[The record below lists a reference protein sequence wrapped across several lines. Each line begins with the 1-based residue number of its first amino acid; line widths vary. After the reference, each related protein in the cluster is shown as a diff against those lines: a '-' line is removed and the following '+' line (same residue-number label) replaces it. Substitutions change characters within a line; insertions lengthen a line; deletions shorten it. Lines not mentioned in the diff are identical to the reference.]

1 MARPRRS
8 QQTRE
13 DLLREG
19 SALLARQGYHGT
31 GLQEILARSNAPK
44 GSFYNHFES
53 KEAFAAEIID
63 RYIDQLVSLTDKY
76 LARAEDDPRTLI
88 RNVYSRLS
96 TEFARQGCV
105 QGCLLG
111 NLAAEIGASNPLCRA
126 SLHRAYELWQ
136 SRFVPLFEAGQRLGQ
151 FRHDIDAQTLASLF
165 WNAWEGGITRMK
177 VEGSTE
183 SLDTTL
189 NLMLDQL
196 MAPTASNGP
205 LDAATAATRP
215 ASS

>member
-19 SALLARQGYHGT
+19 SALLAHQGYHGT

-44 GSFYNHFES
+44 GSFYNHFSS

-63 RYIDQLVSLTDKY
+63 RYIDQLITLTDKY
-76 LARAEDDPRTLI
+76 LAHAKDDPRTLI
-88 RNVYSRLS
+88 RTVYSRLS

-151 FRHDIDAQTLASLF
+151 FRDDIDAQTLASIF
-165 WNAWEGGITRMK
+165 WNAWEGGVTRMK
-177 VEGSTE
+177 VEGSTQ

-196 MAPTASNGP
+196 LAPNALTRDLETS
-205 LDAATAATRP
+205 TAAAHP
-215 ASS
+215 VVS